1 VVPWAESEGTRWIPA
16 HIGVPGNEMVDKLA
30 KQAAGHK
37 SPIGERVGLIY
48 RLKATIKRD
57 IRREC
62 LDQWMHRWLR
72 EPTGQLYQRHFGC
85 GIDRHISKL
94 YDDLLKAL
102 SSILI

>member
-1 VVPWAESEGTRWIPA
+1 
-16 HIGVPGNEMVDKLA
+16 MVDKLA

-48 RLKATIKRD
+48 RLKATSKRD

-62 LDQWMHRWLR
+62 LDQWIHHWLR
-72 EPTGQLYQRHFGC
+72 EPTGQLYKRHFGC